1 MEVAMNNRD
10 ALIRSKLLDRLTAVG
25 VDARNLV
32 VEVAA
37 GTVTVQG
44 AVPTDEERER
54 AMGALIGAHTLEISV
69 RRVAS
74 ADTAGNIAGQ

>member
-1 MEVAMNNRD
+1 MNSRD
-10 ALIRSKLLDRLTAVG
+10 ELIRGKLLDRLTAVG

-44 AVPTDEERER
+44 AVPTHEERGR
-54 AMGALIGAHTLEISV
+54 AMAALIGAHTLEISV
-69 RRVAS
+69 RP
-74 ADTAGNIAGQ
+74 

>member
-1 MEVAMNNRD
+1 MSDRD
-10 ALIRSKLLDRLTAVG
+10 ELIRGKLLERLTAVG

-32 VEVAA
+32 IEVAA

-54 AMGALIGAHTLEISV
+54 AMEALIGSHTLEISV
-69 RRVAS
+69 RPVAHVDS
-74 ADTAGNIAGQ
+74 ADGRSR